1 MIGMGTLL
9 NTAAITAEEYRPH
22 ELPMGWDGSPEAY
35 EQVWLTK
42 ATETAYY
49 NTVANQG
56 WQLSY
61 FGADR
66 KNPELE
72 YDDPRRLQAELL
84 YKNPAFL
91 QEQVF
96 QKELADKARQIRE
109 KYGIGKLQVSGDTRY
124 LSDDL
129 MRLLAIIVR
138 PTSEKAYRFL
148 LRQARRQNTY
158 RSDRSELQVYPRK
171 CLCWCLRFRL

>member
-1 MIGMGTLL
+1 MVKAQGILDRCRKYRHRLYISNMDRRGRDGLTELNFQLL

-66 KNPELE
+66 ENPELD
-72 YDDPRRLQAELL
+72 YDDPRRLHAELL
-84 YKNPAFL
+84 HKNPAFL

-96 QKELADKARQIRE
+96 QKELEDKARQIRLDAAL
-109 KYGIGKLQVSGDTRY
+109 G
-124 LSDDL
+124 
-129 MRLLAIIVR
+129 
-138 PTSEKAYRFL
+138 
-148 LRQARRQNTY
+148 
-158 RSDRSELQVYPRK
+158 
-171 CLCWCLRFRL
+171 